1 MNRTEFI
8 SDMILDDMLK
18 HSPTFVTQ
26 WVPTQ
31 SDLLPSKITRKV
43 DYSKNL
49 IPNNT
54 PPFG

>member
-1 MNRTEFI
+1 MDSVNGTEFDFI

-26 WVPTQ
+26 CVPTQ

-43 DYSKNL
+43 D
-49 IPNNT
+49 
-54 PPFG
+54 